1 MATLH
6 CSTQATL
13 DRLSVA
19 ERVARHAEHDPSGAG
34 VSPTLTRRVAEH
46 FDDNPLT
53 LDYLEGEAGAARG
66 LGELA
71 ASIRS
76 YLCEGVTDDAGLLW
90 SGSATSFLVGAALEC
105 IGWDALALAFA
116 ERVEGAA

>member
-6 CSTQATL
+6 CSTQATPH
-13 DRLSVA
+13 RLSVA
-19 ERVARHAEHDPSGAG
+19 EWVARHAEHAPSGAG
-34 VSPTLTRRVAEH
+34 VSPTLTRRVAERV
-46 FDDNPLT
+46 DDNPLT
-53 LDYLEGEAGAARG
+53 LDYLEEEARAARS

-76 YLCEGVTDDAGLLW
+76 HVSEAVADDAGLLW
-90 SGSATSFLVGAALEC
+90 PGSVTSFLVGAALEC

-116 ERVEGAA
+116 ERVA